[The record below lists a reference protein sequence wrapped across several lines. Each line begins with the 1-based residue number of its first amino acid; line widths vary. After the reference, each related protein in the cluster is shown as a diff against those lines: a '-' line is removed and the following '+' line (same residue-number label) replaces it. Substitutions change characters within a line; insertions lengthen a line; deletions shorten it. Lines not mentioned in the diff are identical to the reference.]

1 MTEQHR
7 KTAIEATKNIPPAHH
22 GKPYTRDTD
31 IVFLPDGRNVILDD
45 DDDIILSVLSDGK
58 TENSFE
64 IPYPS
69 GGYGG
74 GSLLLSPSGKYLVF
88 SIFQARVKKHSH
100 CLQLKTGI

>member
-45 DDDIILSVLSDGK
+45 DDDII
-58 TENSFE
+58 
-64 IPYPS
+64 
-69 GGYGG
+69 
-74 GSLLLSPSGKYLVF
+74 
-88 SIFQARVKKHSH
+88 
-100 CLQLKTGI
+100 